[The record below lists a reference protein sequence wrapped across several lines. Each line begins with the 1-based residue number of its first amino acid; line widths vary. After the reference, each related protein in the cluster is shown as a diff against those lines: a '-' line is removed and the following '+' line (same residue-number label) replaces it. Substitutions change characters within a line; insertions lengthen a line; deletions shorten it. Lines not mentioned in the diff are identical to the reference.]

1 MNSENS
7 KTFDYHRLLL
17 DLSDKIDFRRK
28 DKYIAI
34 SNLDMEKYKK
44 VIIIMNLKYQLQ
56 HRMKNLN
63 YLMDHILY
71 KTLKQHV
78 EKTVN
83 APIKIYIN
91 KIENRITFK
100 IKTGF
105 YLELLTPETT
115 KLLDGTKS
123 KTRKDKNGKN
133 VPYLEI
139 TKAVLIHC
147 NVLNNNYQQNSRAFY
162 KFVTN
167 K

>member
-1 MNSENS
+1 M
-7 KTFDYHRLLL
+7 
-17 DLSDKIDFRRK
+17 
-28 DKYIAI
+28 
-34 SNLDMEKYKK
+34 
-44 VIIIMNLKYQLQ
+44 
-56 HRMKNLN
+56 
-63 YLMDHILY
+63 
-71 KTLKQHV
+71 

-147 NVLNNNYQQNSRAFY
+147 NVLNNNYQQNSRVFY

-167 K
+167 KSFNQ

>member
-71 KTLKQHV
+71 KTLK
-78 EKTVN
+78 
-83 APIKIYIN
+83 
-91 KIENRITFK
+91 
-100 IKTGF
+100 
-105 YLELLTPETT
+105 
-115 KLLDGTKS
+115 
-123 KTRKDKNGKN
+123 
-133 VPYLEI
+133 
-139 TKAVLIHC
+139 
-147 NVLNNNYQQNSRAFY
+147 
-162 KFVTN
+162 
-167 K
+167 